1 MTLALTRPPVL
12 LRLEG
17 AALLALGLLLYWKI
31 GGNWLVF
38 ALLLLV
44 PDAGMLGY
52 LVDARVGAA
61 IYNLV
66 HIILFP
72 VILGAGGIIIGNI
85 NLESLALIW
94 FAHIN
99 MDRMV
104 GYGLKLPS
112 GFKHTHL
119 DLGAFPE
126 ATPGGK
132 RLHVSTL
139 RNEG

>member
-1 MTLALTRPPVL
+1 MTLVLTRPLVL

-31 GGNWLVF
+31 GGNWLAL

-52 LVDARVGAA
+52 LVDARIGAA
-61 IYNLV
+61 TYNVV
-66 HIILFP
+66 HIVLFP
-72 VILGAGGIIIGNI
+72 AILGGAGIITGNMI
-85 NLESLALIW
+85 LETLALIW

-126 ATPGGK
+126 APPVGDG
-132 RLHVSTL
+132 L
-139 RNEG
+139 RVPAGR